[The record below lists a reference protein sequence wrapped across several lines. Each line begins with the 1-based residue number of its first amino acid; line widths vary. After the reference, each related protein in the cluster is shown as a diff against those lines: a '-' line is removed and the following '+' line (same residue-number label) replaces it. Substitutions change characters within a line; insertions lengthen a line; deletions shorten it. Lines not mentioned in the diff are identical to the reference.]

1 MDQRVYEKLDLVWI
15 DVLEDVVVVAWSAG
29 ATNF

>member
-1 MDQRVYEKLDLVWI
+1 MDQRVYEKDLVWI